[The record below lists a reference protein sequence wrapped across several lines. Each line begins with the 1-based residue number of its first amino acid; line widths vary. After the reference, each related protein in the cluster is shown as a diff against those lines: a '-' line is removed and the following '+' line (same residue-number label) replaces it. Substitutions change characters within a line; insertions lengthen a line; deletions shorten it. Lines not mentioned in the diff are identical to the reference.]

1 MVFYNKKMLI
11 NKEAIILK
19 DRKTVFNIVNRVD
32 LYKNFVPYCVDSK
45 IIFEENNEMEAKL
58 NFNLKGLTTSFTTR
72 NKINGN
78 ESIEMVLIDGPFKKL
93 DGKWEFKEV
102 DNKTIIFLTINYEAE
117 NKIVEYT
124 VTKSLE
130 KITNYLVS
138 AFVSESMK

>member
-1 MVFYNKKMLI
+1 MLI
-11 NKEAIILK
+11 KKEAIILK

-72 NKINGN
+72 NKINDN

>member
-1 MVFYNKKMLI
+1 MLI
-11 NKEAIILK
+11 KKEAIILK

-32 LYKNFVPYCVDSK
+32 LYKNFVPYCIKSEILNQEK
-45 IIFEENNEMEAKL
+45 EQMEARL
-58 NFNLKGLTTSFTTR
+58 DFNLKGLTTSFTTK

-78 ESIEMVLIDGPFKKL
+78 DSIVMELLDGPFKKL
-93 DGKWEFKEV
+93 DWKWEFKEIG
-102 DNKTIIFLTINYEAE
+102 NKTIIFLTINYEAK

-124 VTKSLE
+124 VGKSLE

>member
-1 MVFYNKKMLI
+1 MLI
-11 NKEAIILK
+11 KKEAIILK

-32 LYKNFVPYCVDSK
+32 LYKNFVPYCIRSEILNQEK
-45 IIFEENNEMEAKL
+45 EQMEARL
-58 NFNLKGLTTSFTTR
+58 DFNLKGLTTSFTTK

-78 ESIEMVLIDGPFKKL
+78 DSIVMELLDGPFKKL
-93 DGKWEFKEV
+93 DGKWEFKEIG
-102 DNKTIIFLTINYEAE
+102 NKTIIFLTINYEAK

-124 VTKSLE
+124 VGKSLE